1 MFYQL
6 SKKSKPV
13 FLISSTRIGSVSS
26 SLLYSSTGFPPR
38 GISTSTAVDILVRGS
53 RMGGAGGLD
62 LEEVAAGGG
71 GGAVV
76 GRGTE
81 GGGGGAQLGL
91 LIRWG
96 DDLHMRW

>member
-13 FLISSTRIGSVSS
+13 FLISATRIGSVSS
-26 SLLYSSTGFPPR
+26 SLLYSSTWFSPR
-38 GISTSTAVDILVRGS
+38 GISTSTAVDIRVRGS
-53 RMGGAGGLD
+53 RMGGAGGAGGLD

-91 LIRWG
+91 
-96 DDLHMRW
+96 